1 MKVDRRI
8 FSLMSGDLP
17 YFIIT
22 IIGSLVITVITVCQ
36 AYLISWI
43 VGIFFINHNELK
55 HIVFYISLFLL
66 FAVIRFPISWLSE
79 ISASFLGIRVKE
91 KTRLHFFKSLIALG
105 PESMKMEK
113 SGELANS
120 AVAGI
125 ESLEPYFSQYIPAL
139 ILAVGSPLIFL
150 IFAYS
155 TDPLSGLVLTVTAP
169 LIPIFMFLI
178 GSKAQDMTDKQWKS
192 LSYFSSHFL
201 DVLQG
206 ITTLKFLGQS
216 KKQSY
221 KISEISEE
229 FRLATMKTLRV
240 AFLSSLVLE
249 LVATLSTAVLA
260 VEIGV
265 RLLYGYIGYEPALFI
280 LIIAPEFY
288 APLRNLG
295 ARFHSG
301 MEGVSAGKRVCSV
314 IDKVSNLD
322 IETSEKISPLEN
334 FPIRIDSL
342 SYKYP
347 AQQEYA
353 LKSINMT
360 INQNEKI
367 AIVGRTGSGKSTF
380 VKIILKII
388 DKYEGN
394 VTFAGTSL
402 NLTDND
408 YIKNIISWAP
418 QKPYLFNK
426 TIKDNILLAKP
437 HATDEEVM
445 ESLRLAAL
453 SDFVNSLNNKLDTVI
468 GERAVRLSGGQ
479 AQRISLARLFL
490 KNSPIVILDEFTSNL
505 DPIYEA
511 EIMDNLAMW
520 SVNKTVI
527 TVAHRMN
534 TIKNVDKIFVFNEGV
549 IDAG

>member
-8 FSLMSGDLP
+8 FALMAGDLP
-17 YFIIT
+17 YFVIAIL
-22 IIGSLVITVITVCQ
+22 GSLVITVITVCQ

-55 HIVFYISLFLL
+55 HIVFYISLFLV

-91 KTRLHFFKSLIALG
+91 KTRNRFFDSLIALG
-105 PESMKMEK
+105 SESMKAEK

-125 ESLEPYFSQYIPAL
+125 ESLEPYFSQYLPAL
-139 ILAVGSPLIFL
+139 ILAVVSPIIFL
-150 IFAYS
+150 IFAYL
-155 TDPLSGLVLTVTAP
+155 TDPLSGLVLTITAP

-216 KKQSY
+216 KKQSH

-229 FRLATMKTLRV
+229 FRLATMKTLRI

-301 MEGVSAGKRVCSV
+301 MEGVSVGKRVCSV
-314 IDKVSNLD
+314 IDKVNTLSLKD
-322 IETSEKISPLEN
+322 SKKVVPLQN
-334 FPIRIDSL
+334 FPIKIDSL
-342 SYKYP
+342 SYRYP
-347 AQQEYA
+347 EQERYA

-367 AIVGRTGSGKSTF
+367 AIVGKTGSGKSTF
-380 VKIILKII
+380 IKILLKII
-388 DKYEGN
+388 DKYD
-394 VTFAGTSL
+394 GTINLGRYEL
-402 NLTDND
+402 NLIDED
-408 YIKNIISWAP
+408 HIKNLISWAP

-426 TIKDNILLAKP
+426 TIKENLLLAKP
-437 HATDEEVM
+437 TAADEEIM

-453 SDFVNSLNNKLDTVI
+453 SDFVNSLNKKLDTVI

-490 KNSPIVILDEFTSNL
+490 KNSPIVVLDEFTSNL

-511 EIMDNLAMW
+511 EIMGNLNMW
-520 SVNKTVI
+520 AVDKTVI
-527 TVAHRMN
+527 TVAHRTN
-534 TIKNVDKIFVFNEGV
+534 TIKNVDRIFVFNDGV
-549 IDAG
+549 IRG